1 MWLFFCHKQLIQVNL
16 YMIKL
21 RKLNSFFLTFEFCAT
36 LKTHRCILE
45 EQTGCDVSVGERF
58 ANSKIDNRNDDI
70 VAQ

>member
-16 YMIKL
+16 CMIKL

-36 LKTHRCILE
+36 LKTHRRLE
-45 EQTGCDVSVGERF
+45 EQTGCDVSVRKRF
-58 ANSKIDNRNDDI
+58 TNSKIDNRNDGI